1 MTIENCEINLI
12 NIFNHPDNIVFIDA
26 MRVTNSYISSQ
37 IVNYLFTMY
46 NGTILNSIFKDN
58 YNITIPF
65 VKITKIV

>member
-12 NIFNHPDNIVFIDA
+12 NIFNHPDNIVFIDV

-37 IVNYLFTMY
+37 
-46 NGTILNSIFKDN
+46 ILNSIFKDN

>member
-12 NIFNHPDNIVFIDA
+12 NIFNHPDNIVFIDV

-37 IVNYLFTMY
+37 IVNYLITMY

>member
-12 NIFNHPDNIVFIDA
+12 NIFNHPDNIVFIDV

>member
-12 NIFNHPDNIVFIDA
+12 NIFYHPDNIVFIDV